1 MKKTYM
7 TPFTRVY
14 KVDTQQML
22 AVSKMDIYA
31 DTGTDTETVDDTD
44 DLLVREQED
53 WDIWSEEDY
62 YDDYYYYY

>member
-1 MKKTYM
+1 MKKEYM
-7 TPFTRVY
+7 MPFTRVY
-14 KVDTQQML
+14 KVDAQQML

-31 DTGTDTETVDDTD
+31 DAGTDTETVDDTD